1 MIAEILFI
9 VFEYK
14 VQFFSSPSK
23 LPLFYE
29 NMRSR
34 AAESVICPGHGI
46 HGTLNIYHI
55 GMEKLCIDPYIYYIC
70 ILDKMHQDA
79 K

>member
-1 MIAEILFI
+1 
-9 VFEYK
+9 
-14 VQFFSSPSK
+14 
-23 LPLFYE
+23 
-29 NMRSR
+29 MRSR

-46 HGTLNIYHI
+46 HGILNIYHI